1 MIVANLA
8 AGNNNPGNAIK
19 IVSGINDDSGTVDT
33 STDVKS
39 YTMTHDV
46 STKGSFTG
54 VSLAGTVYHFDPV
67 LDGDDTAKLTAAIE
81 GAILDAGF
89 TYDNGDV
96 RVSKSSNEVT
106 IQAYPSSLVFTE
118 MKGATSD
125 TSFTA
130 ANSKKINVIY
140 DEFNKKGYTQ
150 SAAAI

>member
-8 AGNNNPGNAIK
+8 AGNSNPGNAIK

-106 IQAYPSSLVFTE
+106 I
-118 MKGATSD
+118 
-125 TSFTA
+125 
-130 ANSKKINVIY
+130 
-140 DEFNKKGYTQ
+140 
-150 SAAAI
+150 